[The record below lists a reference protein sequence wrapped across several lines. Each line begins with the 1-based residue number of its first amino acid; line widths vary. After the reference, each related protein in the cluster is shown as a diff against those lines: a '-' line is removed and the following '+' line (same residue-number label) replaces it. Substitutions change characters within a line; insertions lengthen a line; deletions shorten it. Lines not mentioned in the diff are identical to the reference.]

1 MKFSKHVLI
10 VAAVAILMIAVIV
23 GFQASRQA
31 PYAPGDGDVAL
42 LDPNLKYQE
51 LSSKVT
57 DRLFPRDKK
66 AAARV
71 LELARLKKRWL
82 EVKDQAKLTPEL
94 QALAMESTV
103 SLLCPRELLSLLE
116 YLDGNDMANFA
127 GAIRRRVPALF
138 DSDHGPEARKL
149 LADLTHRPADGDITI
164 MPMLGGWSYHAALS
178 VDDEEKFE
186 AFRNSLGNQMFIMTA
201 SFGWNVQLAK
211 SDPVEA
217 ITSTLNLLASG
228 ESTYLG
234 DYLLPIVISNIPEET
249 NLAEIE
255 SLLPPLNSEMNSR
268 EIEKGRSRLLL
279 KWTQFD
285 PAAAAN
291 FVIGNPERADP
302 SEITGITM
310 AVIRNKWES
319 GLEWVEHF
327 PPGPYLDA
335 AARAAIAQIYRS
347 RPEEAQRYAA
357 MIENEALREQSMT
370 EIQKVIDDRGLSLPM
385 EGQ

>member
-1 MKFSKHVLI
+1 
-10 VAAVAILMIAVIV
+10 MIAVIV

-31 PYAPGDGDVAL
+31 PYASGDGDVAL
-42 LDPNLKYQE
+42 PDPDLKNQE
-51 LSSKVT
+51 LSSRAT
-57 DRLFPRDKK
+57 DRLLPPDKK

-82 EVKDQAKLTPEL
+82 EVKDQAKTYIFTAEL
-94 QALAMESTV
+94 QALAMESAEA
-103 SLLCPRELLSLLE
+103 LLCSNELLSLLE
-116 YLDGNDMANFA
+116 YLDGNDMAFFA
-127 GAIRRRVPALF
+127 EAIRERVPALF

-149 LADLTHRPADGDITI
+149 LAELTHQPADGDLAPT
-164 MPMLGGWSYHAALS
+164 LGGWSYRAALS
-178 VDDEEKFE
+178 VDDEEEFE
-186 AFRNSLGNQMFIMTA
+186 AFRTSLGNQKCIMTA

-217 ITSTLNLLASG
+217 MTSTLNLLASD
-228 ESTYLG
+228 EPTYMRNEVLK
-234 DYLLPIVISNIPEET
+234 LLINNIPEET
-249 NLAEIE
+249 NFAEIE
-255 SLLPPLNSEMNSR
+255 SLLPPLNSKMNSR
-268 EIEKGRSRLLL
+268 EIEKGRSNLLA
-279 KWTQFD
+279 KWAQFD

-302 SEITGITM
+302 SEIKGITM
-310 AVIRNKWES
+310 AVIRNSWES

-335 AARAAIAQIYRS
+335 AARAAVAQIHRS

-357 MIENEALREQSMT
+357 MIENEELREQSMT